1 MKKWIALLLST
12 VLVFTVLVTA
22 LAENQLRFFY
32 DAAMNLLFET
42 NNVTL
47 TGHAEFF
54 LDGKRFKTADLNYI
68 QDYTNS
74 YYQLKLL
81 TPRRDGSHEPDRES
95 GYTIIANGENV
106 YVMEVIYP
114 GVYKTGST
122 YAQNTILRKS
132 VQMNLMTNVLSV
144 LMDQSN
150 LLLGEQAFTV
160 QPDGQGGREL
170 TITIKENVPDLV
182 NTALNIFYQ
191 FVAKRYF
198 DTDYDKVK
206 EQDMALME
214 NYLTV
219 SQGILSATKSV
230 SLKQINVTVQAN
242 GHGLL
247 ERVSGDITLLLDTGR
262 DGTRELGITFY
273 LNVSDIDGSH
283 VEKFDPSAYG
293 VKLAKGYQPAEKTV
307 KTMDSDTEKRFLEA
321 SKARWWLAGYTIDDT
336 MKGSVLLESDAPQ
349 HQEEWIYVD
358 FANEDGPKHLQYFTN
373 SIGQMLGLMNVKNA
387 WQGENNEYHFE
398 EYSDK
403 KLVQE
408 TEEKL
413 LKYLADENP
422 DLAAMVT
429 KLETNWWYQEGE
441 NLYLHYWEE
450 PENLDRDAVDFVV
463 RVAPEW
469 RIEFFSCVGNG

>member
-74 YYQLKLL
+74 NYQLKLL

-144 LMDQSN
+144 LMDQTN

-262 DGTRELGITFY
+262 DGIRELGITFY
-273 LNVSDIDGSH
+273 LTVSDIDGSH

-358 FANEDGPKHLQYFTN
+358 FANEDGSIHLQYFTN